1 MFEIS
6 YVLGAALA
14 VVSALLIYY
23 VFAGRAA
30 KVEMLSLERATHGL
44 WSENLELVSEIRALK
59 NMDHAGLQRMAAEKQ
74 DRDPDGRFS

>member
-1 MFEIS
+1 LSE
-6 YVLGAALA
+6 YALGATLA
-14 VVSALLIYY
+14 VISALLIYY

-30 KVEMLSLERATHGL
+30 KVEMLSLDRAIKSL
-44 WSENLELVSEIRALK
+44 WSENLELVSEIRTLK